1 MNSKMRSLFRSFLLV
16 TVMTVFCGTTYAQNE
31 GGERRVSREQLAE
44 RQANRIADEM
54 AFSGDVRTRFIDTY
68 SRCQKEIWEIGPK
81 QGARPGQKPD
91 AVRKP
96 RGSKADSLHK
106 GGIRPEGSKP
116 ADSNVD
122 SLADAAIKARFDR
135 SQKLLDIREKYY
147 AEYCKF
153 LTPTQI
159 KKVYEV
165 ERQMRERLEK
175 RSQERSPQGKGSQE
189 RGRRR

>member
-31 GGERRVSREQLAE
+31 GERRVSREQLAE
-44 RQANRIADEM
+44 RQASRIADEM

-68 SRCQKEIWEIGPK
+68 SRCQKEIWEIGPE
-81 QGARPGQKPD
+81 QGARPGQRPD

-96 RGSKADSLHK
+96 RGSKADSLRK
-106 GGIRPEGSKP
+106 GGVRPEGRKP
-116 ADSNVD
+116 AGSNVD

-159 KKVYEV
+159 KKVYEI
-165 ERQMRERLEK
+165 ERQMRERIEK
-175 RSQERSPQGKGSQE
+175 RSQERGLQG